1 MLRYI
6 VSFVFGVYIGQEYG
20 VLVPNVKHKT
30 IDMLKQIKE
39 SDFYKEVI
47 DSKDKK

>member
-1 MLRYI
+1 MIKYI

-20 VLVPNVKHKT
+20 SLVPNVKNRT
-30 IDMLKQIKE
+30 IEALKQIKE

-47 DSKDKK
+47 DPKSKP